1 MNDFRTPSVK
11 GTGKNQ
17 TMARDVNLSLI
28 MNSYLNNSMSK
39 ADISRLFKL
48 SKPTSSKITA
58 ELEELGL
65 IRPDPDAS
73 ARQNTPGVKPLK
85 YKLNAEMGLIAVL
98 DLSTVETQITLCDF
112 SGRILSETNI
122 SDKELI
128 RFRDIVNFCDIVD
141 HLIQTCPARKKQ
153 LLAICVAIPCALN
166 RKTQKIEWSPR
177 FEIDEDFDLFAFLAS
192 RYPQSKILVENDV
205 QLMMSGEI
213 YKGLLSDGSVSYA
226 LLMYVDSGLGGSFF
240 MDGRQENGEEG
251 KAGDLGFFPCI
262 GPDGESVYLD
272 SVISIN
278 AIKKTLKR
286 RLKNGE
292 KSCLPTDVPLRFAH
306 IREAYRKKD
315 PLVLDI
321 VEDTARKTANALKNL
336 LEILNINFIIIT
348 GRITQFGEHYRTI
361 IENSLKERF
370 PNVRVRY
377 SRIQDSAIREGAM
390 LLSARTVIADIISHR
405 AKKF

>member
-1 MNDFRTPSVK
+1 M
-11 GTGKNQ
+11 
-17 TMARDVNLSLI
+17 
-28 MNSYLNNSMSK
+28 
-39 ADISRLFKL
+39 
-48 SKPTSSKITA
+48 
-58 ELEELGL
+58 
-65 IRPDPDAS
+65 
-73 ARQNTPGVKPLK
+73 
-85 YKLNAEMGLIAVL
+85 
-98 DLSTVETQITLCDF
+98 
-112 SGRILSETNI
+112 
-122 SDKELI
+122 
-128 RFRDIVNFCDIVD
+128 
-141 HLIQTCPARKKQ
+141 
-153 LLAICVAIPCALN
+153 
-166 RKTQKIEWSPR
+166 
-177 FEIDEDFDLFAFLAS
+177 
-192 RYPQSKILVENDV
+192 
-205 QLMMSGEI
+205 
-213 YKGLLSDGSVSYA
+213 
-226 LLMYVDSGLGGSFF
+226 
-240 MDGRQENGEEG
+240 
-251 KAGDLGFFPCI
+251 
-262 GPDGESVYLD
+262 
-272 SVISIN
+272 ISIN